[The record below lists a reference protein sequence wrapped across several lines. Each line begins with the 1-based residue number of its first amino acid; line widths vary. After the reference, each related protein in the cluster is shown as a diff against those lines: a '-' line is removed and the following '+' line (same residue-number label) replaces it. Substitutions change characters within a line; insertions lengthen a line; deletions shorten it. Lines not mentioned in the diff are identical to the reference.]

1 MDPPVGVPY
10 SDVDFSW
17 RMVDGRPGARQG
29 SYRIV
34 VATRPTT
41 DPTAPAVVWRSGAV
55 ASATSVH
62 IAYPGPAL
70 RPDTDYWWTVSIA
83 DTAGIG
89 GPFARPQHFVTDS
102 LTAGGPALW
111 IRPGPPDPQGE
122 EYSYVRKA
130 VRVGASPVVRATA
143 YVAAAHKYQLW
154 VNGRL
159 VDSGP
164 SFSYPDES
172 YEQATDVTRDISA
185 GRTNV
190 VGVLHH
196 WYGAGQGRAESAP
209 GLLLQLTVV
218 HADGTRDTV
227 ATDGTWR
234 QHAAEWVAAPLRNDE
249 GDHVERVDGRAAP
262 AGWST
267 AGFDDSSW
275 SPVPV
280 IGPIGTPP
288 FTGLTVQRTRIAEQ
302 PVRPVRVRRLQD
314 GAVVADLGAVVAA
327 SPTVVFR
334 HGTAGRT
341 VRMHVGFLLD
351 PDGHVSTTRG
361 TQGTDL
367 GYQYTERAG
376 PQTFRP
382 YGYLAFRYVEVDGAG
397 EALGPAQLTAIAR
410 HDAMP
415 SAPGSTATFRSSN
428 PTLDAVWRLVQHS
441 ALYSAQ
447 EQFLDTPTREKG
459 QFLAD
464 AYDESL
470 ATTRG
475 FDEQNL
481 TRQALLDFAHSQARY
496 WPDGPVN
503 AVYPNGDGK
512 RDIPDYT
519 LMYPAWVLDYA
530 EHTGD
535 LETVRLVLPT
545 VEHIADYATRSID
558 PATGLV
564 TLLPGGD
571 GDYQYGIVDWP
582 PLMRYGYDM
591 NTVARTTV
599 NVLAVQAF
607 DALRSLADL
616 VGDPALAATAGPR
629 AVVLQHAIEQRLRR
643 PDGVFVDGLEADGS
657 QSPHASQQANAFAL
671 TLFAG
676 NSAADRLSPPAQ
688 LVSEL
693 GIATGPMNGL
703 TLLRALHAAG
713 RDGDLVRI
721 LTDRAHPGWAHIV
734 ATGGT
739 FTWESWKPLDVEG
752 DSMSHGWG
760 SSALAA
766 FQEDVLGVT
775 VRAAPVGS
783 AERLTVDAPSA
794 GPAQVRG
801 SVPTPAGPVRVE
813 WRRGAGSLSLRLT
826 VPPNAHARVLAPGPG
841 RRPVTAG
848 AGTHDYRF
856 HPGA

>member
-10 SDVDFSW
+10 ADVDFSW
-17 RMVDGRPGARQG
+17 RMADGRPGARQG
-29 SYRIV
+29 SYRIL
-34 VATRPTT
+34 VATRATT
-41 DPTAPAVVWRSGAV
+41 DPASPAVVWNSGAV
-55 ASATSVH
+55 ASAAAVH
-62 IAYPGPAL
+62 VPYAGPAL
-70 RPDTDYWWTVSIA
+70 RPDTDYWWTVSTA
-83 DTAGIG
+83 DAAGTA
-89 GPFARPQHFVTDS
+89 GPFAGPQHFVTDA

-111 IRPGPPDPQGE
+111 VRPGPADPQGE

-130 VRVGASPVVRATA
+130 VRLGPSPVVRATA

-172 YEQATDVTRDISA
+172 YEQATDVTRFVHA

-190 VGVLHH
+190 VGILHH
-196 WYGAGQGRAESAP
+196 WYGAGQGRPESAP
-209 GLLLQLTVV
+209 GLLVQMTVV

-227 ATDGTWR
+227 TSDGTWR
-234 QHAAEWVAAPLRNDE
+234 QHAAEWLPAPLRNDE
-249 GDHVERVDGRAAP
+249 GDHVERVDGRATP
-262 AGWST
+262 IGWST
-267 AGFDDSSW
+267 ASFDDSTW

-280 IGPIGTPP
+280 IGPIGTAP
-288 FTGLTVQRTRIAEQ
+288 FTGLTVERTRIAEQ
-302 PVRPVRVRRLQD
+302 PVRPVRVRRLKD
-314 GAVVADLGAVVAA
+314 GAIVADLGAVVAA
-327 SPTVVFR
+327 TPTVTFR
-334 HGTAGRT
+334 HGTAGRA
-341 VRMHVGFLLD
+341 VKMHVGFLLD
-351 PDGHVSTTRG
+351 PDGHVSTTRA

-367 GYQYTERAG
+367 GYEYTERAG

-382 YGYLAFRYVEVDGAG
+382 YGYLAFRYLEVDGAG
-397 EALGPAQLTAIAR
+397 EALGPAQMTAIAR
-410 HDAMP
+410 HSAMP
-415 SAPGSTATFRSSN
+415 AASGSTATFHSSN

-470 ATTRG
+470 ATMRG
-475 FDEQNL
+475 FGEQNL

-496 WPDGPVN
+496 WPDGRVN

-519 LMYPAWVLDYA
+519 LMYPEWVLDYA
-530 EHTGD
+530 VHTGD
-535 LETVRLVLPT
+535 LETVRQVLPT
-545 VEHIADYATRSID
+545 VEHIADYVTRAID

-591 NTVARTTV
+591 KTVARTTV
-599 NVLAVQAF
+599 NVLAVEAF
-607 DALRSLADL
+607 DALRSLAL
-616 VGDPALAATAGPR
+616 LGGDPALAATIGPR

-671 TLFAG
+671 AAFAG
-676 NSAADRLSPPAQ
+676 GNAADRLSAPAQ
-688 LVSEL
+688 LVSDL

-703 TLLRALHAAG
+703 TLLRALHTVG
-713 RDGDLVRI
+713 RDADLLRV
-721 LTDRAHPGWAHIV
+721 LTDRTHPGWAYIV
-734 ATGGT
+734 ASGGT
-739 FTWESWKPLDVEG
+739 FTWESWRPLDVEG

-766 FQEDVLGVT
+766 FQEDVLGV
-775 VRAAPVGS
+775 VVDAAPTGS
-783 AERLTVDAPSA
+783 PERVTVAAPTA
-794 GPAQVRG
+794 GPAAATG

-813 WRRGAGSLSLRLT
+813 WRRVGGSLSLRLT
-826 VPPNAHARVLAPGPG
+826 VPPDAEARVVAPGPG
-841 RRPVTAG
+841 RPTVTAG
-848 AGTHDYRF
+848 AGTHAYRF
-856 HPGA
+856 RTGA